1 MARKQLVPPGT
12 KRGGRG
18 KPPPF
23 PPVANG
29 KSTGKA
35 PPVAAKGKGGAA
47 RGAPLPSPPPRKRTA
62 PAMPLPTGNPT
73 PVMRTPAV
81 AVHIMPPAEAAEMSG
96 RLGPAMS
103 AAAGSSPKRR
113 AVAQA
118 MRGGRMAF

>member
-1 MARKQLVPPGT
+1 MARKRLVPPGL

-18 KPPPF
+18 KAPPF
-23 PPVANG
+23 LTAAN
-29 KSTGKA
+29 KSNGKA
-35 PPVAAKGKGGAA
+35 PQVAGKGKSGVPK
-47 RGAPLPSPPPRKRTA
+47 GAPLPSPPPRKRTA
-62 PAMPLPTGNPT
+62 PGMPLPSGNPT
-73 PVMRTPAV
+73 PVMRAPAV
-81 AVHIMPPAEAAEMSG
+81 AVHIMPPAEAAEATG